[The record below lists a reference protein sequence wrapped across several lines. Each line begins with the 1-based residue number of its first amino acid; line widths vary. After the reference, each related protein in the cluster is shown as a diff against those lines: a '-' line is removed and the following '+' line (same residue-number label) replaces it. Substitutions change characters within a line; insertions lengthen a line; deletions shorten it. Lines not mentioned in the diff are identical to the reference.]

1 MVKFHK
7 IPHNRVFAEL
17 YAENQFIFMAFCKIS
32 FTIDLPHNWKIVAGD
47 GMPVLRL
54 TFAVKIDIL

>member
-7 IPHNRVFAEL
+7 IPLYRVFPEL
-17 YAENQFIFMAFCKIS
+17 YAENQFISEHFCKIS
-32 FTIDLPHNWKIVAGD
+32 FTIDLPRNWEIIVAD
-47 GMPVLRL
+47 RFPVLLL